1 MQKFLF
7 ILLFSFLSLFAEEP
21 CSVND
26 IEDIETKKSIQ
37 MWLNGN
43 FGLMP
48 HNVNYILP
56 YGFREEA
63 YQSSIPKINYN
74 NIEAQLQV
82 SLKLMLFKDIFGFKE
97 RYYVAYTQQA
107 FWQLYIGSSPF
118 RESLYS
124 PETFVEFPI
133 KDTNSLFRLRSLTF
147 GYAHESNGQPNT
159 EGITFVDS
167 ETLENFSRSINYLYL
182 TLRTQHEALISD
194 FTVIT
199 PISDH
204 DNNSDI
210 MDYRGCLK
218 VKFTYFYDEHMFTLM
233 GRGNLGTLRGAMEG
247 TYSYPLIK
255 DTNLYIKIF
264 NGYGESLIDY
274 NNNFTKYSI
283 GFSFSR

>member
-1 MQKFLF
+1 MQKFFLS
-7 ILLFSFLSLFAEEP
+7 LLFFTSLLFAEEP
-21 CSVND
+21 CSLSDV
-26 IEDIETKKSIQ
+26 EDIETRQSLK
-37 MWLNGN
+37 MWLDGN

-63 YQSSIPKINYN
+63 YSSDIPKINYN

-82 SLKLMLFKDIFGFKE
+82 SLKLMLFSDIFGLNE

-107 FWQLYIGSSPF
+107 FWQLYIDSSPF

-124 PETFVEFPI
+124 PEAFAEFPI
-133 KDTNSLFRLRSLTF
+133 EDEDSILRLRSLTF
-147 GYAHESNGQPNT
+147 GYTHESNGQPNT
-159 EGITFVDS
+159 EGITFS
-167 ETLENFSRSINYLYL
+167 TEQTLHNLSRSINYLYV

-194 FTVIT
+194 FTLIA
-199 PISDH
+199 PISDLS
-204 DNNSDI
+204 DNPDI
-210 MDYRGCLK
+210 MDYRGYAK
-218 VKFTYFYDEHMFTLM
+218 VKFTYFLRQHMFTLM
-233 GRGNLGTLRGAMEG
+233 GRGNFSTFKGAMEG